1 MTLSGNSLRRSVHT
15 HRLRSPSSKI
25 GSSPLKGCGGN
36 CGPGGKYWRPT
47 SGFVTHVT
55 CRLTAKHR
63 DQLRNPTL
71 GNRIWTTF
79 TFTGASVRKAP
90 SQANLFVCVFI
101 SNYLIK
107 INEFTVFFKLPEKFC
122 FISGFWNTSAPK
134 IRNAITLRSR
144 VDRHFVYSLS
154 LKKIPEYA
162 SLDINNF

>member
-1 MTLSGNSLRRSVHT
+1 M
-15 HRLRSPSSKI
+15 
-25 GSSPLKGCGGN
+25 
-36 CGPGGKYWRPT
+36 
-47 SGFVTHVT
+47 THVT
-55 CRLTAKHR
+55 CRLTANHR

-90 SQANLFVCVFI
+90 SQANLFVYVFI

-122 FISGFWNTSAPK
+122 FISGFWNASAPK

-144 VDRHFVYSLS
+144 VDRHFVYALS